1 MGDADDED
9 IMACETSMEPDAPG
23 DTRPEMVTQD
33 GKADMR
39 IEDLS
44 KTLEDQERESK
55 EQLDRLVRIQA
66 DFDNFRKRVERD
78 REELAKTAAE
88 GLILRVLEVVDN
100 LDRAIEHMRTDE
112 RAQEHTRGVEMIK
125 DQLLGVL
132 NVEGLQEMECLDK
145 PFDPLYHEAIARET
159 MEGVDAETIS
169 EVFQKGYTLKGKV
182 IRHARVKVIVPVAI
196 KEGSGKGNSTTNANG
211 LQKNDKEE

>member
-1 MGDADDED
+1 
-9 IMACETSMEPDAPG
+9 MACETGMEPDTQEKHGPK
-23 DTRPEMVTQD
+23 MMTQD
-33 GKADMR
+33 GKAEMSF
-39 IEDLS
+39 EDLS
-44 KTLEDQERESK
+44 RTLDEQERESK
-55 EQLDRLVRIQA
+55 EQLDRLVRVQA

-78 REELAKTAAE
+78 REEHAKAAAE

-132 NVEGLQEMECLDK
+132 AVEGLQEMESLDR

-159 MEGVDAETIS
+159 MKDVDAETVS

-182 IRHARVKVIVPVAI
+182 IRHARVKVIVPAFTD
-196 KEGSGKGNSTTNANG
+196 EGSGKENSTTNANG
-211 LQKNDKEE
+211 SQKNDNKEE